1 MIRVTRL
8 AILATVLS
16 ASVLS
21 PAIAG
26 QQKAIQVFVDGDV
39 VNFANE
45 KPQFVGGRTL
55 VPMRPIFEAL
65 GAEVDYD
72 LVHKRIFARKD
83 NLEIELTIGELIA
96 KKNGAEITMDVAPLL
111 RKGSTLVPLRFVAE
125 SLEADVN
132 FDKAKNIITIST
144 EQGPTPTEPDKN
156 DGGMGDGNL
165 R

>member
-1 MIRVTRL
+1 MIRFTRL
-8 AILATVLS
+8 SILATVLA

-21 PAIAG
+21 PAVAG
-26 QQKAIQVFVDGDV
+26 QQKAIQVIVDGDI

-45 KPQFVGGRTL
+45 KPQSFGGRTL

-83 NLEIELTIGELIA
+83 NLEIELTIGDLIA

-125 SLEADVN
+125 SLEADVTY
-132 FDKAKNIITIST
+132 DKVKNLITIST
-144 EQGPTPTEPDKN
+144 EQGPTPADPDKN
-156 DGGMGDGNL
+156 DGGMGDGQP
-165 R
+165 